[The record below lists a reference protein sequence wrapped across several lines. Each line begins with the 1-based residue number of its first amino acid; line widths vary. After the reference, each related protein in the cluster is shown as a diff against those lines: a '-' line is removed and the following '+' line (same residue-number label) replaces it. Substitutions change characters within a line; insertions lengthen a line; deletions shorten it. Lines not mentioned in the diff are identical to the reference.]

1 MPVIA
6 GREYELGPHH
16 PHGSNILR
24 KSTDREVSGHPERR
38 ALIQE
43 IAHRYAEWREAAEMG
58 PPPGLETDAAEHERV
73 YVERQTKLYQDYRDV
88 LDDERVDAFDSRGAL
103 QSSALEEFCFYLF
116 RPLLEQYGDQIA
128 IGHHE
133 VFHGLYFTARNFAQF
148 SEMPTPMYPV
158 GNLDFVIG
166 KKLTSRFIAGP
177 NETAQDIYVPAVAV
191 ECKTYVDRPRYIES
205 DILARNVKHG
215 FPRCLYAVVSEFLK
229 LDLNKVNL
237 HGSPIDRI
245 YVFRRSQNIDR
256 KVRRKGRVP
265 LPPIYTPAVADFYAH
280 VKKHLGED
288 WSSPEDWTTTGIL
301 K

>member
-1 MPVIA
+1 MARIA

-16 PHGSNILR
+16 PHGSNILS
-24 KSTDREVSGHPERR
+24 KLTDRDITRDAAKN

-43 IAHRYAEWREAAEMG
+43 IAGKYVEWRDAAVADDEPTLDDQEAAHI
-58 PPPGLETDAAEHERV
+58 A
-73 YVERQTKLYQDYRDV
+73 RQTTFYQDYRNL

-103 QSSALEEFCFYLF
+103 QSSALEEFCFFLF

-133 VFHGLYFTARNFAQF
+133 VFHGLYFTARNFAEF
-148 SEMPTPMYPV
+148 AEMPRPMYPV

-177 NETAQDIYVPAVAV
+177 KAAEQTIYVPAVAV
-191 ECKTYVDRPRYIES
+191 ECKTYLDRPRYIES

-215 FPRCLYAVVSEFLK
+215 FPRCLYVVISEFLK
-229 LDLNKVNL
+229 LDVNKVNL
-237 HGSPIDRI
+237 HGSPVDRI

-256 KVRRKGRVP
+256 KVRRRGRVA
-265 LPPIYTPAVADFYAH
+265 LPPIYTPAVADFYRN
-280 VKKHLGED
+280 VKEHLAED
-288 WSSPEDWTTTGIL
+288 WAAPEDWTATGIL